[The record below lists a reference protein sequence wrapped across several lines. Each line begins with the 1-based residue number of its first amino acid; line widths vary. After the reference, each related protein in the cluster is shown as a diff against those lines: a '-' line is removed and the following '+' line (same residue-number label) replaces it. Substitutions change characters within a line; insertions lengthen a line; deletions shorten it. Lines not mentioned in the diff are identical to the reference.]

1 MMLLYDYAQRPGL
14 GDLVIFPAHRQ
25 AGVLRQPDTLLGK
38 VNEDENI
45 S

>member
-1 MMLLYDYAQRPGL
+1 MLLYDYAQLPGL
-14 GDLVIFPAHRQ
+14 GDLAILPAYRQ
-25 AGVLRQPDTLLGK
+25 AGVLRQPDPLLGK